1 MSPLSFPPTEEE
13 RGGAAPMDF
22 AYEKD
27 QSRLPNPFLK
37 DLEPP
42 RKRPFAMTV
51 QSGPTTSSKSHTSAF
66 NVPFLFSSPPQK
78 ENIKEGSKFDPM
90 VDLVS
95 SASLSQLSVKDG
107 HENRR
112 PVHTSIAKRI
122 LKKRQE
128 SLHAQDSP
136 WRPQEVPDS
145 PTRSGHRRRR
155 KAADRLRPVGR
166 QISAYSDAR
175 SDSDDHGSS
184 VTSDESEMYNDHAM
198 VPAHQAPTPTW
209 QNHQEIPFL
218 LSGYFAAL
226 NPCGSS
232 SVQPTSYLQL
242 FFNLFVVAVIFYLV
256 TQFITTIQRDVDL
269 KADEYSG
276 EILQEMSLCTK
287 NYIENRCSPESRV
300 PAMEKACAT
309 WENCMNRDPKIIGR
323 AKVSA
328 ETFAEIINS
337 FIEPIS
343 YKTMAFFAFLLF
355 GSLFI
360 SNFAFSILRNRSMA
374 SSTAAHHPH
383 PPPSMTPAHPFHH
396 HQANPALPPYTPSG
410 PPPAVASPYYSAPYT
425 PRRNNHAH
433 SSPFGSPYQPNSTR
447 RQRSTHSRRKGFD
460 GDRA

>member
-22 AYEKD
+22 TYEKD
-27 QSRLPNPFLK
+27 QARLPNPFLK

-51 QSGPTTSSKSHTSAF
+51 QSGPTISSKPHTSAF

-107 HENRR
+107 HENHR

-128 SLHAQDSP
+128 SLQAQDSP
-136 WRPQEVPDS
+136 WRPREIPDS

-155 KAADRLRPVGR
+155 KATDRLRPVGR
-166 QISAYSDAR
+166 QISVYSDAR
-175 SDSDDHGSS
+175 SDSEDHGSS
-184 VTSDESEMYNDHAM
+184 GTTDESEMYNNHAVVHAQP
-198 VPAHQAPTPTW
+198 VPAPTW
-209 QNHQEIPFL
+209 QNQEIPFL
-218 LSGYFAAL
+218 LSG
-226 NPCGSS
+226 
-232 SVQPTSYLQL
+232 YLQL

-287 NYIENRCSPESRV
+287 NYIENRCSPETRV

-360 SNFAFSILRNRSMA
+360 SNFAFSILRNRSIA
-374 SSTAAHHPH
+374 SSAAAHHPH
-383 PPPSMTPAHPFHH
+383 PPLSMTPAHQYHH
-396 HQANPALPPYTPSG
+396 HANPALPPYPPSG
-410 PPPAVASPYYSAPYT
+410 PPPAMASPYYSAPYT

-433 SSPFGSPYQPNSTR
+433 SSPFGSPYQSSSAR
-447 RQRSTHSRRKGFD
+447 LQRSTHSRRKGFD
-460 GDRA
+460 ADHA